1 MVVLSAAAGAA
12 HGREVSARA
21 FATGS
26 TLSGKTHRLRTLFAE
41 SVPRALVLDA
51 IGNPRDWMSWPGA
64 VVVESEQQVAA
75 ALRDHAS
82 RAHWRIVW
90 LTELD
95 DPAVDRVAQLLVPSS
110 PLGFS
115 YADAV
120 GGMALICDEVA
131 EMMPNKSGD
140 QVRKRGE
147 LWRRGRHRRLSI
159 FAGTQRIADVSRT
172 VTAQSRY
179 FICCPQNEPR
189 DLDTLGL
196 RLPPHV
202 LAAAQRLA
210 PRHCVLWDAERMRG
224 GLLDPAGQMLQAFGP
239 TP

>member
-1 MVVLSAAAGAA
+1 
-12 HGREVSARA
+12 VSQRA

-26 TLSGKTHRLRTLFAE
+26 TLSGKTFRLRTLFADR
-41 SVPRALVLDA
+41 VPRSLVLDS
-51 IGNPRDWMSWPGA
+51 IGNPRDWLSWPGA
-64 VVVESEQQVAA
+64 IAVESKEQVAA
-75 ALRDHAS
+75 ALRDNAG
-82 RAHWRIVW
+82 RERWRIVW

-95 DPAVDRVAQLLVPSS
+95 DPAVDEVLQLLVPSS

-131 EMMPNKSGD
+131 EMMPNKTGELT
-140 QVRKRGE
+140 RTRGQ
-147 LWRRGRHRRLSI
+147 LWRRGRHRRLSL
-159 FAGTQRIADVSRT
+159 FAGTQRIPEVSRT

-189 DLDTLGL
+189 DLETLGQ

-202 LAAAQRLA
+202 LRAAQQLQ
-210 PRHCVLWDAERMRG
+210 PRHCVLWDAELMRG
-224 GLLDPAGQMLQAFGP
+224 GLLDPDGRVLQALGP